1 MAATLSTSNGPFAML
16 LSLFKTRSR
25 TECEVRL
32 HDGTRFRVRPGET
45 LLDAALG
52 AGLDAPYNCRVGACR
67 TCRCEVVEGKA
78 KSLVDRAYV
87 LEPHDLQRGAYLACQ
102 TQPLSDLVLRW
113 EMGHRPESGLAAKV
127 SGLVQLTPR
136 VWRVSLITQRALQ
149 ASPGQYVG
157 VRVPQGDNPAWL
169 RPYSIVALA
178 PHLDGSLLHLDVA
191 RHAGGRMSTWL
202 TSADA
207 IGQAVQLAGPFGDCV
222 SGPDPTPLAAAGAG
236 SGIGAACG
244 ALMESHARHPGR
256 PTLLL
261 AYGVQVQDLY
271 GADELAASARR
282 HGARHLSLAW
292 AEHAPT
298 ATSGTARGRAPLG
311 LDAIGAWAAS
321 WSRTPSQA
329 TPDARVLLYGPGGFI
344 DACLPVLHDM
354 GFGAERI
361 RFDRYQSP
369 SEETT

>member
-1 MAATLSTSNGPFAML
+1 ML

-32 HDGTRFRVRPGET
+32 DDGTRFRVRPGET
-45 LLDAALG
+45 LLDAALT

-87 LEPHDLQRGAYLACQ
+87 LEPHDVQRGAYLACQ

-113 EMGHRPESGLAAKV
+113 PMGRRPESALPAKV
-127 SGLVQLTPR
+127 SGLSQLAPR
-136 VWRVSLITQRALQ
+136 VWRVSLITERALQ

-157 VRVPQGDNPAWL
+157 VRLAQADGTAWL
-169 RPYSIVALA
+169 RPYSIVTLS
-178 PHLDGSLLHLDVA
+178 PHLEGSLLHLDVA
-191 RHAGGRMSTWL
+191 RHAGGRMSSWL
-202 TSADA
+202 TSPDA

-222 SGPDPTPLAAAGAG
+222 AGDDAVPLAAAGAG

-244 ALMESHARHPGR
+244 ALMESHARQPGR

-261 AYGVQVQDLY
+261 AYGASVKDLY
-271 GADELAASARR
+271 GADEVAASARR
-282 HGARHLSLAW
+282 HGARHVSLAW

-298 ATSGTARGRAPLG
+298 APSGTARGRAPLG
-311 LDAIGAWAAS
+311 LDSIAAWAAS
-321 WSRTPSQA
+321 WSSAPAHRH
-329 TPDARVLLYGPGGFI
+329 DARVLLYGPSGFI
-344 DACLPVLHDM
+344 DACLPPLHDM
-354 GFGAERI
+354 GYGDERI
-361 RFDRYQSP
+361 RYDRYQSP
-369 SEETT
+369 ETDRPKDRP

>member
-1 MAATLSTSNGPFAML
+1 ML

-32 HDGTRFRVRPGET
+32 HDGTCFRVRPGET

-102 TQPLSDLVLRW
+102 TQPMSDLVLRW
-113 EMGHRPESGLAAKV
+113 EMGHRPENGLPAKV
-127 SGLVQLTPR
+127 SGLMQLTPR
-136 VWRVSLITQRALQ
+136 VWRVSLITTRALH

-157 VRVPQGDNPAWL
+157 VRVPQDDGTGWL
-169 RPYSIVALA
+169 RPYSIVTLE

-191 RHAGGRMSTWL
+191 RHTAGRMSSWL
-202 TSADA
+202 THTDC
-207 IGQAVQLAGPFGDCV
+207 IGRAVQLAGPFGDCV
-222 SGPDPTPLAAAGAG
+222 AGDDTVPLAATGAG

-261 AYGVQVQDLY
+261 AYGASVKDLY
-271 GADELAASARR
+271 GADEVAASARR
-282 HGARHLSLAW
+282 HGARHMSLAW

-298 ATSGTARGRAPLG
+298 ASSGTARGRAPLG
-311 LDAIGAWAAS
+311 LDSIAAWAAS
-321 WSRTPSQA
+321 WSRPPSHA
-329 TPDARVLLYGPGGFI
+329 HDARVLLFGPSGFI

-354 GFGAERI
+354 AFDPERI
-361 RFDRYQSP
+361 RYDRYQSP
-369 SEETT
+369 ETL

>member
-1 MAATLSTSNGPFAML
+1 ML
-16 LSLFKTRSR
+16 LSLFTPRSR

-67 TCRCEVVEGKA
+67 TCRCEVVEGQA

-102 TQPLSDLVLRW
+102 TQPLTDLVLRW
-113 EMGHRPESGLAAKV
+113 EMAPQGHRPERSLPARV
-127 SGLVQLTPR
+127 SGLSQLTPR
-136 VWRVSLITQRALQ
+136 VWRVSLITPRPLQ

-157 VRVPQGDNPAWL
+157 VRVPQDDGTAWL
-169 RPYSIVALA
+169 RPYSVVTLA
-178 PHLDGSLLHLDVA
+178 PHLEGSLLHLDVA
-191 RHAGGRMSTWL
+191 RHPGGHVSNWL
-202 TSADA
+202 TNPDTL
-207 IGQAVQLAGPFGDCV
+207 GQTLLLAGPFGDCV
-222 SGPDPTPLAAAGAG
+222 AGDEPVPLAAAGAG

-244 ALMESHARHPGR
+244 ALMESHARHPAR

-261 AYGVQVQDLY
+261 AYGAQLRDLY

-282 HGARHLSLAW
+282 HGARHLTLTW
-292 AEHAPT
+292 AEHAPLS
-298 ATSGTARGRAPLG
+298 ASGTARGRAPLG
-311 LDAIGAWAAS
+311 LDAISAWAGPTTA
-321 WSRTPSQA
+321 P
-329 TPDARVLLYGPGGFI
+329 RVLLFGPAGFV

-354 GFGAERI
+354 GVGPERI
-361 RFDRYQSP
+361 RFDRYQTP
-369 SEETT
+369 YEETT